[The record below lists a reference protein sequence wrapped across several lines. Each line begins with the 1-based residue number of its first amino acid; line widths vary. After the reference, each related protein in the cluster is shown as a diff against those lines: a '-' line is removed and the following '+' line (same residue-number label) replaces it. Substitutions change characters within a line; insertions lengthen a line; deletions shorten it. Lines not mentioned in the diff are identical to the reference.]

1 MGLLDVVVHR
11 LKEEKL
17 LCEKLIL
24 KTIAW
29 AEDLW
34 LNIRS
39 YVCMPKATNHL
50 VPPLRILSLSG
61 TSPHFCLR
69 AVGKSKLANTQAT
82 YTERQKGKN
91 PIPNAMV
98 TI

>member
-11 LKEEKL
+11 PKEEKL

-34 LNIRS
+34 LNI
-39 YVCMPKATNHL
+39 HL
-50 VPPLRILSLSG
+50 TFACQKPQI
-61 TSPHFCLR
+61 TSFLLFAFCLCQGQVLISVSGQWGR
-69 AVGKSKLANTQAT
+69 VS
-82 YTERQKGKN
+82 
-91 PIPNAMV
+91 
-98 TI
+98 

>member
-34 LNIRS
+34 LNI
-39 YVCMPKATNHL
+39 
-50 VPPLRILSLSG
+50 
-61 TSPHFCLR
+61 
-69 AVGKSKLANTQAT
+69 
-82 YTERQKGKN
+82 
-91 PIPNAMV
+91 
-98 TI
+98 